1 MTNWENIVTEEK
13 NIQEKSEKTGT
24 VEQSLQYDWE
34 DKYEESLLFWNQF
47 AEKED
52 ILEQNNWA
60 EKLDFSEANWEY
72 FPILKNLNDNWDI
85 SKENFDKVNQDLASL
100 SWQEKTDKFVNSIDK
115 IVQNKEVKNGI
126 LEKFKNSEPVNSENF
141 DKTPFSAAANWKLD
155 IDKSVWWLETMLAE
169 NYIYLPNKENWQEKN
184 TEKSLEMTLEVA
196 TNKIVKNKTEEF
208 KNNNS
213 ELISDIKKE
222 NNLDTKYKLLKKL
235 YEASL
240 LEDAKYWW
248 KKWAEEMNQK
258 KDYLKQRYQEMLL
271 EKQKA
276 NKNPNE
282 VEKQKKLQELQKIEQ
297 EIIQE
302 AKNVENF
309 EKELE
314 KIEANISSL
323 SWWKTDYSPENSIN
337 KEPNQTTKK
346 D

>member
-1 MTNWENIVTEEK
+1 
-13 NIQEKSEKTGT
+13 
-24 VEQSLQYDWE
+24 
-34 DKYEESLLFWNQF
+34 
-47 AEKED
+47 
-52 ILEQNNWA
+52 
-60 EKLDFSEANWEY
+60 
-72 FPILKNLNDNWDI
+72 
-85 SKENFDKVNQDLASL
+85 
-100 SWQEKTDKFVNSIDK
+100 
-115 IVQNKEVKNGI
+115 
-126 LEKFKNSEPVNSENF
+126 
-141 DKTPFSAAANWKLD
+141 
-155 IDKSVWWLETMLAE
+155 MLAE

-222 NNLDTKYKLLKKL
+222 NNLDAKYKLLKKL

-258 KDYLKQRYQEMLL
+258 KDSLKQRYQEMLL

-276 NKNPNE
+276 DKNPNE

-314 KIEANISSL
+314 KIEANVSSL
-323 SWWKTDYSPENSIN
+323 SWWKTDYSPENSLN

>member
-1 MTNWENIVTEEK
+1 M
-13 NIQEKSEKTGT
+13 
-24 VEQSLQYDWE
+24 
-34 DKYEESLLFWNQF
+34 
-47 AEKED
+47 
-52 ILEQNNWA
+52 
-60 EKLDFSEANWEY
+60 
-72 FPILKNLNDNWDI
+72 
-85 SKENFDKVNQDLASL
+85 
-100 SWQEKTDKFVNSIDK
+100 
-115 IVQNKEVKNGI
+115 
-126 LEKFKNSEPVNSENF
+126 
-141 DKTPFSAAANWKLD
+141 
-155 IDKSVWWLETMLAE
+155 
-169 NYIYLPNKENWQEKN
+169 
-184 TEKSLEMTLEVA
+184 
-196 TNKIVKNKTEEF
+196 
-208 KNNNS
+208 
-213 ELISDIKKE
+213 
-222 NNLDTKYKLLKKL
+222 LKKL

-258 KDYLKQRYQEMLL
+258 KDSLKQRYQEMLL

-302 AKNVENF
+302 AQNLANF

-314 KIEANISSL
+314 KIEANVSSL